1 MSNLN
6 SKKVIYVLGTKA
18 QFIKSKHILL
28 KLYEKNIN
36 ILILDTGQHKEL
48 TTKEL
53 KNSGLVYDYISLTD
67 NTENISKVL
76 NMVIWFFKLTLSS
89 RFKEDF
95 QKISYSIIHGD
106 TVRTLIGLII
116 SIRNKILK
124 RSGVLI
130 EAG

>member
-18 QFIKSKHILL
+18 QFIKSKQVLL

-53 KNSGLVYDYISLTD
+53 KNSGVVKS
-67 NTENISKVL
+67 EPA
-76 NMVIWFFKLTLSS
+76 M
-89 RFKEDF
+89 
-95 QKISYSIIHGD
+95 
-106 TVRTLIGLII
+106 
-116 SIRNKILK
+116 IR
-124 RSGVLI
+124 I
-130 EAG
+130 EE